1 MFQYDFALE
10 EKVLEWCEGERLR
23 CSAAATLAAES
34 RYAAE
39 SGAAAES
46 GLEVDSGAAAET
58 PSAAES
64 RLETDARAGGV
75 ANAPVAVESLSGPP
89 PGGDTAVYVA
99 LPPPRLQPAEML
111 VPLPPIPAK
120 AASARQVEPPETP
133 FDPADFEVAGQ
144 DPFES
149 AELRT
154 LDDIEELNKLQL
166 GVPAALQGEPPSC
179 LPNGRPPPPPSSVA
193 PSQQGTL
200 QTVKDVSYPNLDAIS
215 FRGQAAPHVATAVAG
230 RSVKPANQP
239 PALLNNRRVTRVV
252 LKVRDKTRPPSTL
265 ALKTCLCTGAVCMKP
280 Q

>member
-1 MFQYDFALE
+1 M
-10 EKVLEWCEGERLR
+10 LEWCEGERLR

-34 RYAAE
+34 RSAAE

-75 ANAPVAVESLSGPP
+75 ANAPVAVECLSGPP

-166 GVPAALQGEPPSC
+166 CVPAALQGEPPSC
-179 LPNGRPPPPPSSVA
+179 LPNGRPPPPPPSSVA
-193 PSQQGTL
+193 PSQQGAL

-215 FRGQAAPHVATAVAG
+215 FRGQAAPHVATAMAG
-230 RSVKPANQP
+230 RSVGGTKPANQPANQP
-239 PALLNNRRVTRVV
+239 PALLNNRRVTRGR
-252 LKVRDKTRPPSTL
+252 LKSPR
-265 ALKTCLCTGAVCMKP
+265 
-280 Q
+280 